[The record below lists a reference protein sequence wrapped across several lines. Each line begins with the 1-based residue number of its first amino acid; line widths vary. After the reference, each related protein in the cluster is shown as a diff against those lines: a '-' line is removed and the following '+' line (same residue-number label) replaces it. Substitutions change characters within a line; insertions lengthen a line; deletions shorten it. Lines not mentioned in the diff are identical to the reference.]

1 MTESPWNTVLP
12 EPGDFDRDLL
22 TIDPR
27 FVELHEGSP
36 TAGLRIMVSVEGDD
50 AKRLER
56 LAGASGRKPGE
67 VVADL
72 LRNADRSAA

>member
-1 MTESPWNTVLP
+1 MTESPWSTVLP

-36 TAGLRIMVSVEGDD
+36 TAALRIMVSVEGDD

-56 LAGASGRKPGE
+56 LAGAIGRKPGE

>member
-1 MTESPWNTVLP
+1 
-12 EPGDFDRDLL
+12 
-22 TIDPR
+22 
-27 FVELHEGSP
+27 
-36 TAGLRIMVSVEGDD
+36 MVSVEGDD